1 MEALSYM
8 REGLKCFIIQ
18 NSIEAGNGTIVTNQG
33 TVGVNRDISKSDEKT
48 RDVEVKRIGI
58 DYNDERREW
67 GEVNAII
74 SENAGTIGKFTDK
87 IPFIPQFVA
96 GKSNEE
102 TFREATF
109 KTIKQVEDFIDFTL
123 YNQEAGI
130 IPTSGQ
136 YGGVGE
142 QIVKIFIKDK
152 NPIYKLVARVDAN
165 GKIVTEYKLIDRL
178 GELTPDE
185 KGKVR
190 VFSNGMAE
198 ELERAGANAIN
209 QYMTKEDYERLKNNP
224 NETFEV
230 GLVYN
235 KTRGRV
241 WDGLESIVGK
251 MQNGSPRNF
260 GLTTGV
266 SRGMKDALST
276 YDSNVTYEVRGYS
289 QGNINLEG
297 ALNDMVNKGEKF
309 AFLNGN
315 HLEFSHTGSPKANK
329 VFDALSEKVGA
340 TKGSVINIGSSAN
353 KDDWIT
359 SEHAKSI
366 YKVVPE
372 MTDIDLSNYDT
383 AIKKEHKEFYQ
394 ERFHGTPIA
403 GEAVSTIQ
411 IYNIYELPS
420 TGFEKGKRVKDKSDF
435 TLDDMKTIVKTQ
447 NLKGFEELNKYQI
460 IDDVS
465 VNLLSKFQNYIN
477 NHHGMYFNK
486 DIEIANQIMELEK
499 TKQDILKQPKSSD
512 NEINYNKAVDKQ
524 IDLKNQ
530 RITNVIEML
539 KTVPRVNADYGKDRD
554 KDLFETRD
562 NILIEQLNK
571 DFPRNNPYKNINPD
585 EGLNIPKP
593 EINREKSQNI
603 NEQLKKLEK

>member
-1 MEALSYM
+1 M

-190 VFSNGMAE
+190 VFANGMAE

-309 AFLNGN
+309 AFL
-315 HLEFSHTGSPKANK
+315 
-329 VFDALSEKVGA
+329 
-340 TKGSVINIGSSAN
+340 
-353 KDDWIT
+353 
-359 SEHAKSI
+359 KSFRI
-366 YKVVPE
+366 LTY
-372 MTDIDLSNYDT
+372 
-383 AIKKEHKEFYQ
+383 
-394 ERFHGTPIA
+394 R
-403 GEAVSTIQ
+403 
-411 IYNIYELPS
+411 
-420 TGFEKGKRVKDKSDF
+420 KS
-435 TLDDMKTIVKTQ
+435 
-447 NLKGFEELNKYQI
+447 
-460 IDDVS
+460 
-465 VNLLSKFQNYIN
+465 
-477 NHHGMYFNK
+477 
-486 DIEIANQIMELEK
+486 
-499 TKQDILKQPKSSD
+499 
-512 NEINYNKAVDKQ
+512 
-524 IDLKNQ
+524 
-530 RITNVIEML
+530 
-539 KTVPRVNADYGKDRD
+539 
-554 KDLFETRD
+554 
-562 NILIEQLNK
+562 
-571 DFPRNNPYKNINPD
+571 
-585 EGLNIPKP
+585 
-593 EINREKSQNI
+593 
-603 NEQLKKLEK
+603 

>member
-1 MEALSYM
+1 
-8 REGLKCFIIQ
+8 
-18 NSIEAGNGTIVTNQG
+18 
-33 TVGVNRDISKSDEKT
+33 
-48 RDVEVKRIGI
+48 
-58 DYNDERREW
+58 
-67 GEVNAII
+67 
-74 SENAGTIGKFTDK
+74 
-87 IPFIPQFVA
+87 
-96 GKSNEE
+96 
-102 TFREATF
+102 
-109 KTIKQVEDFIDFTL
+109 
-123 YNQEAGI
+123 
-130 IPTSGQ
+130 
-136 YGGVGE
+136 
-142 QIVKIFIKDK
+142 
-152 NPIYKLVARVDAN
+152 
-165 GKIVTEYKLIDRL
+165 
-178 GELTPDE
+178 
-185 KGKVR
+185 
-190 VFSNGMAE
+190 MAE

-251 MQNGSPRNF
+251 MQNGSPQNF

-276 YDSNVTYEVRGYS
+276 YDPNVTYEVRGYS

-372 MTDIDLSNYDT
+372 MTDISVKYYEDIEKEN
-383 AIKKEHKEFYQ
+383 KKFYQ
-394 ERFHGTPIA
+394 EKFHGTPIA
-403 GEAVSTIQ
+403 GEAISTIQ

-447 NLKGFEELNKYQI
+447 NLKGFEELNKYQT

-512 NEINYNKAVDKQ
+512 NEINKLKEINYNKAVDKQ

-554 KDLFETRD
+554 KDLFEARD

-571 DFPRNNPYKNINPD
+571 DFPRNNPYKNINPN
-585 EGLNIPKP
+585 EGLNMPKP

-603 NEQLKKLEK
+603 NEQLKKLRERVGN

>member
-1 MEALSYM
+1 MEALSDM

-18 NSIEAGNGTIVTNQG
+18 NPIEAGNGTIVTNQG

-87 IPFIPQFVA
+87 IPFIPQFIA

-142 QIVKIFIKDK
+142 QIVKTFIKDK
-152 NPIYKLVARVDAN
+152 NSIYKLVARVDAN

-190 VFSNGMAE
+190 VFANGMAE

-276 YDSNVTYEVRGYS
+276 YDPNVTYEVRGYS

-372 MTDIDLSNYDT
+372 MTDISVKYYEDIEKEN
-383 AIKKEHKEFYQ
+383 KKFYQ
-394 ERFHGTPIA
+394 EKFHGTPIA
-403 GEAVSTIQ
+403 GEAISTIQ

-447 NLKGFEELNKYQI
+447 NLKGFEELNKYQN